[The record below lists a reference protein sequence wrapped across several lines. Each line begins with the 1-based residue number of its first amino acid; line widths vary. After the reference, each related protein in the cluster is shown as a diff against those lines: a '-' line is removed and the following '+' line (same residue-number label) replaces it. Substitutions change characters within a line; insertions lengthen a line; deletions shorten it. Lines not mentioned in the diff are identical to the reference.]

1 MKKNGRWSLFGGLLF
16 FGIGVYMVIRG
27 VGPEVHS
34 YVAAVLVFVAAAA
47 WITRFIVDVREAEK
61 ASKAE
66 KASESETAREP

>member
-1 MKKNGRWSLFGGLLF
+1 MEKNGRWSLFGGLLF

-47 WITRFIVDVREAEK
+47 WIIVDVRGAKKAE
-61 ASKAE
+61 KAE
-66 KASESETAREP
+66 KASGSETAREP